1 MDLQVAFNIA
11 LGIISVLGGLVLR
24 IIWQGQ
30 EDQREAHRKLSETVT
45 NIQVLVAGE
54 YMKRDEMRSML
65 DAVFKK
71 LDKIYDKLE
80 TKVDK

>member
-1 MDLQVAFNIA
+1 MDLQAAFNIT
-11 LGIISVLGGLVLR
+11 LGIISVLGGWVLR

-54 YMKRDEMRSML
+54 YMKRDEMRPML